1 MITKILVA
9 IDLKEDY
16 THVFSQAL
24 DLATAT
30 GADLHLLS
38 VLTASHDYLMPSQYY
53 LGTAYPTPLDDSFWS
68 DTQAELKEIKERGHR
83 TLSRLCDRASARGI
97 QAAFSQVTGEPGQV
111 ICDRAKTQDFDL
123 VIVGSHGRRGLGELL
138 VGSVS
143 SYVMH
148 RAPCSV
154 MIVHAKVSTVEST
167 DESTDESTEDSA
179 DLLMA

>member
-16 THVFSQAL
+16 THIFSQAL
-24 DLATAT
+24 DLAIAT
-30 GADLHLLS
+30 GADLNLLS

-53 LGTAYPTPLDDSFWS
+53 LGTAYPTSLDDSFWS

-83 TLSRLCDRASARGI
+83 TLSRLSDRANAKGV
-97 QAAFSQVTGEPGQV
+97 QAAFSQVTGDPGQI
-111 ICDRAKTQDFDL
+111 ICDRAKTQSSDL

-138 VGSVS
+138 MGSVS

-154 MIVHAKVSTVEST
+154 MIVHAEASA
-167 DESTDESTEDSA
+167 DESTKDSA
-179 DLLMA
+179 DLLAA